1 MGPTTPRDEAAED
14 RVDDDFA
21 TDSSTDHVDL
31 EQTAL
36 TNTLVPNAAVRDTE
50 PTPAGALRA
59 KEEKEE
65 KAART
70 GLAAP
75 GAKEEAGSQMH
86 QWPRLNPQLRDSTE
100 ARQIQRA

>member
-1 MGPTTPRDEAAED
+1 MEPTTPRDGAAED

-31 EQTAL
+31 EQTAV
-36 TNTLVPNAAVRDTE
+36 TNTLAPNAAVRDTE

-65 KAART
+65 KAAKT
-70 GLAAP
+70 ALAAP

-86 QWPRLNPQLRDSTE
+86 QRPRINPQHSTE
-100 ARQIQRA
+100 ARQRQRA